1 MRLATEFTVRRLLK
15 AACMV
20 FGLLISLAG
29 YAKSQPNIIFILSD
43 DQDLKSQAFMPKT
56 QALLGAHGAVFE
68 NYFVT
73 ASLCCPSRTSILRGQ
88 YPHNTRVQGNA
99 PPEGGFERFRALGH
113 EQSNV
118 ATWLQATGYRTAY
131 FGKFMN
137 GYRAD
142 THGALPGWSEW
153 YGSGNGF
160 RNYNYTLNENGALVA
175 YGDAPNEYLTDVL
188 TRKAAGAI
196 RRAERAEQ
204 PFFLY
209 ISPFTPHT
217 PATWAP
223 RHANLFTDAKLPR
236 PPSFNEID
244 VTDKPDY
251 VRERPRLSAGHV
263 TSIETLYQRR
273 LRSLQATDDMVEAL
287 IETLKEM
294 GQLNNTYI
302 IYSSD
307 NGFRMGEHRLLP
319 GKDTA
324 YEEDIRVPLMV
335 RGPRVSA
342 GVRIKPMV
350 LNIDLAP
357 TLAQIAG
364 IDPPDFVDGRSFLP
378 LLRNPQRP
386 WRRNFMVGRLQFQ
399 GLEQDQRAGKIRFK
413 ALRTH
418 RWTYVEYGGNPN
430 RELYDLQRD
439 PYQLD
444 NLVQEANPTL
454 LRALSSRLDKL
465 SHCKA
470 SGCRRLEDA
479 PLAN

>member
-1 MRLATEFTVRRLLK
+1 MLHNFGLTASRLLM
-15 AACMV
+15 ATCVV
-20 FGLLISLAG
+20 FGLLMSLDSH
-29 YAKSQPNIIFILSD
+29 AKSQPNVVFILSD
-43 DQDLKSQAFMPKT
+43 DEDLKSHAFMPKT
-56 QALLGAHGAVFE
+56 KALLHAHGAVFD

-88 YPHNTRVQGNA
+88 YPHNTKIQGNA
-99 PPEGGFERFRALGH
+99 PPEGGFERFRALGL

-118 ATWLQATGYRTAY
+118 ATWLQGAGYRTAY

-142 THGALPGWSEW
+142 SHGVLPGWDEW

-175 YGDAPNEYLTDVL
+175 YGDDPKDYLTDV
-188 TRKAAGAI
+188 RKAAGVI
-196 RRAERAEQ
+196 RRADRVGQ

-236 PPSFNEID
+236 PPSFNE
-244 VTDKPDY
+244 TDITEKPPY
-251 VRERPRLSAGHV
+251 VRERALLSAGQV
-263 TSIETLYQRR
+263 TTIETLYQRR
-273 LRSLQATDDMVEAL
+273 LRSLQATDDLVEAL
-287 IETLKEM
+287 IETLKAT
-294 GQLNNTYI
+294 GQLDNTYI
-302 IYSSD
+302 VYTSD

-324 YEEDIRVPLMV
+324 YEEDIRVPLIV
-335 RGPRVSA
+335 RGPRVPPGA
-342 GVRIKPMV
+342 RIEPMV
-350 LNIDLAP
+350 LNTDLAP

-364 IDPPDFVDGRSFLP
+364 AKPPDFVDGRSFLP
-378 LLRNPQRP
+378 LLRDPEQP
-386 WRRNFMVGRLQFQ
+386 WRRAFMVGRLQYQ
-399 GLEQDQRAGKIRFK
+399 GLEQAERAGKIRFK

-418 RWTYVEYGGNPN
+418 RWAYVEYAGHRE

-444 NLVQEANPTL
+444 NLAQEARPAL
-454 LRALSSRLDKL
+454 LRALSSRLAGL
-465 SHCKA
+465 SRCKA
-470 SGCRRLEDA
+470 SVCRRLENA
-479 PLAN
+479 PLPF